1 MKKSILDKTFLGY
14 CLMIMAVAVLMT
26 SCGEKKPEGLPDL
39 YPCKIKVVQEGAPL
53 SGAILYLKGS
63 SSEFPSSGTTDQ
75 EGIAEIFTMGKYSGA
90 PAGEFTVTL
99 EKRISDPEKVEP
111 KVEAGVLVY
120 PNAKLYSL
128 LDLNLRDEKKSPHKI
143 TVEKK
148 SNRFDIDAG
157 KKVKIFLG
165 NTGDPH

>member
-1 MKKSILDKTFLGY
+1 MKKDLMSKMFWGH
-14 CLMIMAVAVLMT
+14 CLMIMAAAILMT
-26 SCGEKKPEGLPDL
+26 SCGEKKPQGLPEL
-39 YPCKIKVVQEGAPL
+39 HPCKIKVVQEGAPL
-53 SGAILYLKGS
+53 AGVILYLKGAS
-63 SSEFPSSGTTDQ
+63 TKYPLSGTTDQ
-75 EGIAEIFTMGKYSGA
+75 EGIAEIVTMGKYSGA
-90 PAGEFTVTL
+90 PEGEYTVTL
-99 EKRISDPEKVEP
+99 EKRISDPEKIEP

-128 LDLNLRDEKKSPHKI
+128 LDPKLSDEKKSPHKI

-148 SNRFDIDAG
+148 SNSFDIDVG